1 MLLEVEH
8 ILKLAELSRLEI
20 SAAEVADVSVKLTA
34 IVDLVNQLSLVDT
47 AGVTPMAHP
56 LNQTQRLRPDLV
68 TERDD
73 RELYQRNAQAVERG
87 LYLVPK
93 VIE

>member
-56 LNQTQRLRPDLV
+56 LNQTHRLRPDLV